1 MKQVVYQNIIELLYF
16 HECVIIPD
24 FGGFVTSTVTA
35 RVDLEKGYFAPP
47 EKKIL
52 FNHNLKNN
60 DGLLISKIAESE
72 KISYNDSKKLVSDF
86 VRDLMNEITSG
97 TFMFQS
103 IGRFYFNSENQICFD
118 PSVQKNFNTSAYG
131 MSSFVFPVIHSYD
144 TVRVIDKKFR
154 DREAVRQII
163 TQKNARRIMVG
174 APLLLILALLPSKTN
189 FDLFSFK
196 DTAGFNYHTTDIF
209 STSDKKESV
218 DQAIFEMTRK
228 QNALL
233 YIEPSISKKEVQTPV
248 TVDSALLLSAVEIP
262 EVIPEKTERAKVEIQ
277 EKVSGPDVS
286 ARFHL
291 IAGSF
296 TEQYRADVYVKQLK
310 SKGYNPV
317 ILPADKGRLRISIA
331 SFSNKDEADSKLDS
345 MRNNADLSLWLLTKN

>member
-1 MKQVVYQNIIELLYF
+1 MKNIVYQNITELLYF

-24 FGGFVTSTVTA
+24 FGGFVTSTVSA

-52 FNHNLKNN
+52 FNRNLKNN

-72 KISYNDSKKLVSDF
+72 KISYNESKKLVSDF
-86 VRDLMNEITSG
+86 VSDLINEITSG
-97 TFMFQS
+97 SFLFQS
-103 IGRFYFNSENQICFD
+103 IGKFYFNSENQICFD
-118 PSVQKNFNTSAYG
+118 PAVQKNFNTSAYG
-131 MSSFVFPVIHSYD
+131 MSSFVFPVIRSYD

-154 DREAVRQII
+154 DREAVRQIV
-163 TQKNARRIMVG
+163 TQKNARRIMIGV
-174 APLLLILALLPSKTN
+174 PLLLILALLPSKTN
-189 FDLFSFK
+189 FDIFSFK
-196 DTAGFNYHTTDIF
+196 DTAGLNFHTTDIF
-209 STSDKKESV
+209 SSSDKKESV
-218 DQAIFEMTRK
+218 DQTIFEMTRK

-233 YIEPSISKKEVQTPV
+233 YIEPSIAKKEKIVPV
-248 TVDSALLLSAVEIP
+248 TVDSSVMISKNEIP
-262 EVIPEKTERAKVEIQ
+262 EIPEKAEPVKIDVP
-277 EKVSGPDVS
+277 EKVSGPEIS

-296 TEQYRADVYVKQLK
+296 TEQFRADIYVKQLK

-331 SFSNKDEADSKLDS
+331 SFSDKSEADSKLDS
-345 MRNNADLSLWLLTKN
+345 MRNNADLSLWLLTRN